1 MRAIYCSTIEQK
13 NNLKTDRQ
21 KNLEKKYQFKTDYVK
36 DYDNLK
42 KQILKKEIIP
52 HQVEFQAPPRG
63 KKICW
68 LECPYCYG
76 LSAEDNGE
84 RLEKKRGLQILK
96 QILDGGVKKIVFA
109 GYATDPLNCD
119 YIGELLD
126 LTIFSKAIFG
136 FNTKALKI
144 SETFLNALKNNKIID
159 GSYISLSV
167 DAGSNETYNL
177 IHDVKAKKV
186 KIYDQVLNNAKKL
199 GDIKKN
205 NYFDLSAAYLVNI
218 NSANINDYENFINDF
233 MAAGCNVLR
242 FTFTQPPKALK
253 TAKGVV
259 QTQQE
264 VNLYISD
271 LNKLQKKYENDKC
284 LILITNPDSDHDIY
298 NKPRTLPCYARYLFP
313 TIGFDGW
320 LYNCS
325 QSSAPNFRST
335 ALGDLNK
342 DDFWKLFYNYESEN
356 LDNFMNICNKKI
368 SESGCRCD
376 RKEHIVNQ
384 SIINSNVFKI

>member
-1 MRAIYCSTIEQK
+1 MSRDKQK
-13 NNLKTDRQ
+13 I
-21 KNLEKKYQFKTDYVK
+21 LEKKYNFKSDYIEDFKVFR
-36 DYDNLK
+36 NE
-42 KQILKKEIIP
+42 IIKKEIIP
-52 HQVEFQAPPRG
+52 YQVEFQAPPRG

-76 LSAEDNGE
+76 LSANNNGE
-84 RLEKKRGLQILK
+84 RLSKERGLEILK
-96 QILDGGVKKIVFA
+96 QIIVGGVKKIIFA

-126 LTIFSKAIFG
+126 LTISNKAIFG

-144 SETFLNALKNNKIID
+144 SDTFFNALKNNKIPD
-159 GSYISLSV
+159 SSYISLSV

-186 KIYDQVLNNAKKL
+186 KIYDQVLKNAKKL
-199 GDIKKN
+199 GEIKKE

-218 NSANINDYENFINDF
+218 NSANVNDYENFINDF
-233 MAAGCNVLR
+233 MSAGCNVLR
-242 FTFTQPPKALK
+242 FSFPQPPKGIETK
-253 TAKGVV
+253 KGVV
-259 QTQQE
+259 PTQE
-264 VNLYISD
+264 EIDFYISD
-271 LNKLQKKYENDKC
+271 LNKLKKKYENDKC
-284 LILITNPDSDHDIY
+284 LILVSNPDADHDIF

-313 TIGFDGW
+313 TVGFDGW

-335 ALGDLNK
+335 ALGDLTKNN
-342 DDFWKLFYNYESEN
+342 FWDLFYNYDSKN
-356 LDNFMNICNKKI
+356 LDDYMSVCNKKI
-368 SESGCRCD
+368 AGSGCRCD

-384 SIINSNVFKI
+384 SVINSKVFKI

>member
-1 MRAIYCSTIEQK
+1 MSKEKQK
-13 NNLKTDRQ
+13 L
-21 KNLEKKYQFKTDYVK
+21 LEKKY
-36 DYDNLK
+36 NLK
-42 KQILKKEIIP
+42 SDYIKDFKIFKDEITKKKIIP
-52 HQVEFQAPPRG
+52 YQVEFQAPPRG

-76 LSAEDNGE
+76 LSADNNGE
-84 RLEKKRGLQILK
+84 RLNKERGLDILK
-96 QILDGGVKKIVFA
+96 QILDGGVKKIIFA

-126 LTIFSKAIFG
+126 LTISNKAIFG

-144 SETFLNALKNNKIID
+144 SDTFFNALKNNKISD
-159 GSYISLSV
+159 SSYISLSV

-186 KIYDQVLNNAKKL
+186 KIYDQVLKNAKKL
-199 GDIKKN
+199 GEIKKE

-218 NSANINDYENFINDF
+218 NSANANDYENFINDF
-233 MAAGCNVLR
+233 MGAGCNVLR
-242 FTFTQPPKALK
+242 FSFPQPPKDIK
-253 TAKGVV
+253 TEKGVV
-259 QTQQE
+259 PTQE
-264 VNLYISD
+264 EIDFYISD
-271 LNKLQKKYENDKC
+271 LNKLKKKYENEKC
-284 LILITNPDSDHDIY
+284 LIIITNPDGEHDIY

-313 TIGFDGW
+313 TVGFDGW

-335 ALGDLNK
+335 ALGNLNV
-342 DDFWKLFYNYESEN
+342 DDFWKLFYNYDNQN
-356 LDNFMNICNKKI
+356 LDNFMITCNKKI
-368 SESGCRCD
+368 GNSGCRCD

-384 SIINSNVFKI
+384 SVINSKVFKV

>member
-1 MRAIYCSTIEQK
+1 MSKDKQK
-13 NNLKTDRQ
+13 I
-21 KNLEKKYQFKTDYVK
+21 LEKKYNFKSDYIEDFKVFR
-36 DYDNLK
+36 NE
-42 KQILKKEIIP
+42 IIKKEIIP
-52 HQVEFQAPPRG
+52 YQVEFQAPPRG

-76 LSAEDNGE
+76 LSANNNGE
-84 RLEKKRGLQILK
+84 RLSKERGLEILK
-96 QILDGGVKKIVFA
+96 QIIVGGVKKIIFA

-126 LTIFSKAIFG
+126 LTISNKAIFG

-144 SETFLNALKNNKIID
+144 SDTFFNALNNNKISD
-159 GSYISLSV
+159 SSYISLSV

-186 KIYDQVLNNAKKL
+186 KIYDQVLKNAKKL
-199 GDIKKN
+199 GEIKKE

-218 NSANINDYENFINDF
+218 NSANVNDYENFINDF
-233 MAAGCNVLR
+233 MSAGCNVLR
-242 FTFTQPPKALK
+242 FSFPQPPKDIETK
-253 TAKGVV
+253 KGVV
-259 QTQQE
+259 PTQE
-264 VNLYISD
+264 EIDFYISD
-271 LNKLQKKYENDKC
+271 LNKLKKKYENDKC
-284 LILITNPDSDHDIY
+284 LILVSNPDADHDIF

-313 TIGFDGW
+313 TVGFDGW

-335 ALGDLNK
+335 ALGDLTKNN
-342 DDFWKLFYNYESEN
+342 FWDLFYNYDSKN
-356 LDNFMNICNKKI
+356 LDDYMSVCNKKI
-368 SESGCRCD
+368 AGSGCRCD

-384 SIINSNVFKI
+384 SVINSKVFKI

>member
-1 MRAIYCSTIEQK
+1 
-13 NNLKTDRQ
+13 LKTDRQ
-21 KNLEKKYQFKTDYVK
+21 IILEKKYQFKTDYVK
-36 DYDNLK
+36 NYDDLK
-42 KQILKKEIIP
+42 KQILKKKIIP

-76 LSAEDNGE
+76 LSAENNGE
-84 RLEKKRGLQILK
+84 RLEKKRGLEILK
-96 QILDGGVKKIVFA
+96 QILNGGVKKIVFA

-126 LTIFSKAIFG
+126 LTITNKAIFG

-144 SETFLNALKNNKIID
+144 SENFLSALKNNSTTE

-167 DAGSNETYNL
+167 DAGSNKTYNL

-186 KIYDQVLNNAKKL
+186 KIYDQVLNNARKL
-199 GDIKKN
+199 GNIKKE

-218 NSANINDYENFINDF
+218 KSANINDYENFINDF

-242 FTFTQPPKALK
+242 FSFPQPPKDIK
-253 TAKGVV
+253 TEKGVV
-259 QTQQE
+259 PSQE
-264 VNLYISD
+264 EINHYISD
-271 LNKLQKKYENDKC
+271 LNKLKKKYENDKC
-284 LILITNPDSDHDIY
+284 LILIANPDSDHDIY
-298 NKPRTLPCYARYLFP
+298 NKPRTVPCFARYLFP

-342 DDFWKLFYNYESEN
+342 DDFWKLFYNYDSEN
-356 LDNFMNICNKKI
+356 LEEFMNICNKKI

-384 SIINSNVFKI
+384 SVINSNVF

>member
-1 MRAIYCSTIEQK
+1 
-13 NNLKTDRQ
+13 LKTDRQ

-36 DYDNLK
+36 NYDNLK

-126 LTIFSKAIFG
+126 LTISSKAIFG

-144 SETFLNALKNNKIID
+144 SDTFLNALKNNKTID

-218 NSANINDYENFINDF
+218 NSANIKDYENFINDF

-242 FTFTQPPKALK
+242 FSFPQPPKDIK
-253 TAKGVV
+253 TEKGVV
-259 QTQQE
+259 PTQEE

-271 LNKLQKKYENDKC
+271 LNKLKKKYENDKC

>member
-1 MRAIYCSTIEQK
+1 MNKK

-21 KNLEKKYQFKTDYVK
+21 KSLEKKYQFKTDYVK
-36 DYDNLK
+36 NYDNLK

-126 LTIFSKAIFG
+126 LTISSKAIFG

-144 SETFLNALKNNKIID
+144 SDTFLNALKNNKTID

-218 NSANINDYENFINDF
+218 NSANIKDYENFINDF

-242 FTFTQPPKALK
+242 FSFPQPPKDIK
-253 TAKGVV
+253 TEKGVV
-259 QTQQE
+259 PTQEE

-271 LNKLQKKYENDKC
+271 LNKLKKKYENDKC